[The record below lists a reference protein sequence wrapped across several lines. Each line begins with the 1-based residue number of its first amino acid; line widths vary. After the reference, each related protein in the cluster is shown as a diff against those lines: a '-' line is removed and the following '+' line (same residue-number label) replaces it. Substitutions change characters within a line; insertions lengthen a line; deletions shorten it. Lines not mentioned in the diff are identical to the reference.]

1 VDIVCMAYV
10 GTKWSDDMVYVLTL
24 DAHTW
29 PRREDPDLGL
39 IDKDIDLLRGWIVM
53 TCPMA

>member
-1 VDIVCMAYV
+1 MAYV